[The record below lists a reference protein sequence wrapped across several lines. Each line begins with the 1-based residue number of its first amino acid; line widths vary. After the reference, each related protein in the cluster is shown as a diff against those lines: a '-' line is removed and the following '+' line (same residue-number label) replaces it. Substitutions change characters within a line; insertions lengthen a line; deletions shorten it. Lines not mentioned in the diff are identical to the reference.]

1 MPDSTNRS
9 GRLVGQL
16 AGYRA
21 FIPAPLPPEPP
32 VQMDARLQA
41 LLSRADGALGRLD
54 GSIQT
59 LPDPDMFVFMYV
71 RKEAVLSSQIEGT
84 QSSLDDLLAAEERIL
99 DADRPR
105 DVDEVLNYVHAMN
118 HGLARLAELP
128 LSVRLVREIHERLLS
143 GVRGQERTPG
153 ELRTTQ
159 NWIGPA
165 GCLLNEAT
173 FVPPPPAEVP
183 QAMGALETYLH
194 DNTPA
199 PLVQIGLAHAQFET
213 IHPFLDGNGR
223 MGRLLIAFY
232 LCERQLLQKPVLY
245 ISHYFKRHRQRYYEL
260 LQAVRDSGDWESWLA
275 FFLEAVGEV
284 AEEATTTARRIV
296 ALRERHRQ
304 LIVDRFGRVAANGLR
319 VLESL
324 YLRPLITVNGVA
336 ELTGVTFAAASQLVK
351 RLVEHGLLREVT
363 GQARNRRFRYD
374 EYVELFSEV

>member
-1 MPDSTNRS
+1 M
-9 GRLVGQL
+9 
-16 AGYRA
+16 
-21 FIPAPLPPEPP
+21 
-32 VQMDARLQA
+32 
-41 LLSRADGALGRLD
+41 
-54 GSIQT
+54 
-59 LPDPDMFVFMYV
+59 
-71 RKEAVLSSQIEGT
+71 LSSQIEGT

-194 DNTPA
+194 DNMPA

-260 LQAVRDSGDWESWLA
+260 LQAVRDNGDWESWLA

-284 AEEATTTARRIV
+284 AEEATETARRIV

-324 YLRPLITVNGVA
+324 YRHPLITVNGVA
-336 ELTGVTFAAASQLVK
+336 ALTGVTFAAASLLVK

-374 EYVELFSEV
+374 EYVELFSEVSRPRGEQVRAILTPPSEAWVES